1 MNTLEVEYDFNRRIG
16 ARTGFRFRRRN
27 IDQITSTANGTIL
40 ETLTETFFPGTA
52 NRGDCALSMGML
64 PPGCTSLGSGVFQF
78 KTPTPLVGFLEDV
91 LIDEYSGLFGLWAR
105 PTDKLRTSA
114 DVEVMSADNVF
125 TRVSPRDLQRYRF
138 RVTYEPWEW
147 VHLASAI
154 NILENRNNVFDVNNR
169 QHDRSFSFDAT
180 FSRSDRFALDL
191 AYEYIDVFSHTDV
204 CFAFTPLPP
213 GPKPPLCPTTAGG
226 NPIFGFSRYD
236 SWTHYGYF
244 NMMWKPVKRITTGI
258 GYSISSVNGIATFIN
273 PSTGGPLSNPN
284 STPGSLAFN
293 YHQPYADLT
302 LDLAKGFSYRTHW
315 GYYGYNEREPSDL
328 VTGSRKF
335 RGNLATFGVRYKF

>member
-1 MNTLEVEYDFNRRIG
+1 MNTLELEYDFTRRIG
-16 ARTGFRFRRRN
+16 VRTGFRFRDRT
-27 IDQITSTANGTIL
+27 IDQITSTANGAIL
-40 ETLTETFFPGTA
+40 ETVKETFFPGTA
-52 NRGDCALSMGML
+52 NRGDCALVMGNL
-64 PPGCTSLGSGVFQF
+64 PPGCTALGNGVFQF
-78 KTPTPLVGFLEDV
+78 VTPTPLVGFIEEV
-91 LIDEYSGLFGLWAR
+91 PIKEYSGLFGLWVR
-105 PTDKLRTSA
+105 PTDKLRASA
-114 DVEVMSADNVF
+114 DVEVTSADNVF
-125 TRVSPRDLQRYRF
+125 TRVSPRNLQRYRF
-138 RVTYEPWEW
+138 RVTYEPREW
-147 VHLASAI
+147 VHLATAI
-154 NILENRNNVFDVNNR
+154 NVLENRNNVFDVNNL
-169 QHDRSFSFDAT
+169 QHDRSYSFDAT
-180 FSRSDRFALDL
+180 FSRSDRFAVDL

-204 CFAFTPLPP
+204 CFALSPLPP
-213 GPKPPLCPTTAGG
+213 GPAPPLCPTTAGG

-273 PSTGGPLSNPN
+273 PNTGGPLGNPN

-302 LDLAKGFSYRTHW
+302 WDLAKGFSYRTHW
-315 GYYGYNEREPSDL
+315 GYYGYNEREPADP